1 MNLLQSFYE
10 ISNTHTHTYTHMHIT
25 LGDNESNVAMSKEK
39 QNYTIFFDISI

>member
-10 ISNTHTHTYTHMHIT
+10 IPIHTYIYAYHS
-25 LGDNESNVAMSKEK
+25 LGDNKSNVAISKEK